1 MPGFSARHGAMF
13 IGNWRHRPNRD
24 AARWLIE
31 EVWPRVHAALPDVEL
46 RIYGA
51 SPTPAD
57 MAMSNPA
64 INAIVAGT
72 CGSVEKAMRQHRLL
86 VAPLRYGA
94 GLKGKVTDAFRHGL
108 VPVTTPVGAEG
119 LDDVEFG
126 GRFPGCLVDGGGGG
140 AE

>member
-1 MPGFSARHGAMF
+1 MF

-31 EVWPRVHAALPDVEL
+31 EVWPRVHAAPPDV
-46 RIYGA
+46 
-51 SPTPAD
+51 
-57 MAMSNPA
+57 AMSNPA

-119 LDDVEFG
+119 LEDAQLG
-126 GRFPGCLVDGGGGG
+126 GHFPGCLVGGGGSG
-140 AE
+140 GGVGDDAERFA